1 MGSLAYPKSIMLFL
15 IYTFMQHHLLN
26 LKKLYFKNNFV
37 SKALNF
43 ALYKYII
50 KNANLSLFQ
59 FYLIRNNKQI

>member
-1 MGSLAYPKSIMLFL
+1 MKDFVY
-15 IYTFMQHHLLN
+15 LN
-26 LKKLYFKNNFV
+26 LTLEILDKKSYFKNNFV